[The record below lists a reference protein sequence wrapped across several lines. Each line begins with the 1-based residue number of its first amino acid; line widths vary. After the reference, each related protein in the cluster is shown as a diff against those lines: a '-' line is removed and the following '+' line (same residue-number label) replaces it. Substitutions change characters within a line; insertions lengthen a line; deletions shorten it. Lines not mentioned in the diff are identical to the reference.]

1 MKYLQLL
8 LVTLLLPVALW
19 ADGWDTQYKQIE
31 QSIRQPQFAD
41 REFNITK
48 YGAKPTAKAAINQ
61 KAINKAIETCSKAGG
76 GKVIVPEGTFLTGAI
91 TMKSHVNLVVE
102 KGATLQFAFEP
113 DLYPIVLTRW
123 EGLDCWNLS
132 PCIYAYGE
140 TDIAITGD
148 GVVDGGGSR
157 ETWWPWC
164 GAPKYGWKE
173 GMISQRGGSRA
184 RLLKMAEDG
193 VDMNERRFTKEDGLR
208 PQLINFKIGRA
219 HV

>member
-91 TMKSHVNLVVE
+91 TMKC
-102 KGATLQFAFEP
+102 AP
-113 DLYPIVLTRW
+113 PI
-123 EGLDCWNLS
+123 
-132 PCIYAYGE
+132 
-140 TDIAITGD
+140 
-148 GVVDGGGSR
+148 
-157 ETWWPWC
+157 
-164 GAPKYGWKE
+164 GW
-173 GMISQRGGSRA
+173 
-184 RLLKMAEDG
+184 
-193 VDMNERRFTKEDGLR
+193 
-208 PQLINFKIGRA
+208 
-219 HV
+219 